1 MAETT
6 IERTFWDRQCLVAGV
21 DEAGRGCLAGP
32 VVAAAVV
39 LSPADTKLAD
49 AVHDSKLLPPSVR
62 EELYQCI
69 LASAVEC
76 RVAIADVKQIEQR
89 NILGATLDAM
99 RQAVESL
106 HSSIAHVLVDG
117 TVVPPLSLP
126 STALVRGDR
135 CCASIAAAS
144 IVAKVTRDRLMVTL
158 AQQYPQYGFERHKGY
173 PTKEHFRALDQWGPS
188 DEHRTMF
195 LRKWRQRTAQ
205 QSLL

>member
-32 VVAAAVV
+32 VVVAAVV

-49 AVHDSKLLPPSVR
+49 AVHDSKMLAPSVR

-69 LASAVEC
+69 LASAVEW
-76 RVAIADVKQIEQR
+76 RVAIADVKQIERR

-106 HSSIAHVLVDG
+106 HSPIAHVLVDG
-117 TVVPPLSLP
+117 TVVPRWSHP
-126 STALVRGDR
+126 STAIVGGDR
-135 CCASIAAAS
+135 RSASIAAAS
-144 IVAKVTRDRLMVTL
+144 IVAKVTRDRLMIAL

-173 PTKEHFRALDQWGPS
+173 PTREHFRALDRWGPS
-188 DEHRTMF
+188 DEHRVMF
-195 LRKWRQRTAQ
+195 LRKWRQRSAQ
-205 QSLL
+205 QTML